1 MTAMLPRPTW
11 TTGELLTALGVTTQH
26 CDELTE
32 ERDGLTEE
40 LRVAR
45 ETIAALQLQ
54 VRDARAAK
62 R

>member
-11 TTGELLTALGVTTQH
+11 TTEELLTALGAMTLS
-26 CDELTE
+26 CDELME
-32 ERDGLTEE
+32 ERDGLMAE

-54 VRDARAAK
+54 VRDARAA
-62 R
+62 RR